1 MKYRFML
8 ALMGL
13 TFTLHAQFKIK
24 GEIRNYSGQDMTVRI
39 FTGPSDKLINKV
51 KTDGNGKFSVK
62 IPQSYSGIVRLET
75 FSGKASLDILSD
87 NEDVEFTTDYED
99 NAFSNVVYAKGKTA
113 MGFQKYQSYEG
124 FNDLKLNVFPMV
136 KSLYSKDDK
145 FYQAVVEEEERIS
158 KLNPVTD
165 LPLLKYYIQTNDL
178 AGAEVEGKPA
188 AEIHKTK
195 ILNKLMTDN
204 TYLEGSGL
212 MSKLVLDYL
221 RYSIVGATSQEE
233 INSTIEKVIDD
244 LLIKTDLETPR
255 GQNVLSAIFL
265 VLPQEQFATLLEKYY
280 SKANALT
287 CEITDEL
294 KATLT
299 AHNTIV
305 PGNQVPNI
313 IFKKPVN
320 GYKSLYDVKADKK
333 IVIFWASWCPAC
345 QDEMPFVKEYYRNF
359 KESGGEIVSI
369 SLDFDDAAFKEATKD
384 FEWVN
389 YTELMHWDTQGIV
402 EFGITST
409 PTLFLLD
416 KDNKLIKKSNHIS
429 DLVEL

>member
-1 MKYRFML
+1 MKNRLML
-8 ALMGL
+8 VLFAVS
-13 TFTLHAQFKIK
+13 FTLNAQFKVN
-24 GEIRNYSGQDMTVRI
+24 GEIQGYANQSIMVRI
-39 FTGPSDKLINKV
+39 FNGPSDKLINRLT
-51 KTDGNGKFSVK
+51 TDTKGKFSVK
-62 IPQSYSGIVRLET
+62 IPEKYSGLVRLT
-75 FSGKASLDILSD
+75 TSSGTAAIDILSD
-87 NEDVEFTTDYED
+87 NENVSFTTKYE
-99 NAFSNVVYAKGKTA
+99 NNTFSDLTFSEGKTA
-113 MGFQKYQSYEG
+113 IGFQKYQSYEG
-124 FNDLKLNVFPMV
+124 FNDLKLNVFPMI
-136 KSLYSKDDK
+136 KSLYSKEDK
-145 FYQAVVEEEERIS
+145 FYQAVMEEEERIS

-178 AGAEVEGKPA
+178 ANAQVDGKPA

-195 ILNKLMTDN
+195 ILGKLMTDN

-221 RYSIVGATSQEE
+221 RYSVVGATSQEE
-233 INSTIEKVIDD
+233 INSIVEKEIDD
-244 LLIKTDLETPR
+244 LLAKTDLETPR
-255 GQNVLSAIFL
+255 GQNVLSSVFL
-265 VLPQEQFATLLEKYY
+265 VLPQEQFASLLEKYY
-280 SKANALT
+280 AKANALT

-294 KATLT
+294 KASLT
-299 AHNTIV
+299 AHNTII

-313 IFKKPVN
+313 IFKEPVK
-320 GYKSLYDVKADKK
+320 GFKSLYDVKADKK

-359 KESGGEIVSI
+359 KQSGGEIVSI

-384 FEWVN
+384 FEWIN

-402 EFGITST
+402 EFGVTST

-429 DLVEL
+429 ELVEL